1 MLVGAGD
8 IASCTSDGD
17 EGHGRIAEMRRDPL
31 RHDGCGVRARTLETV
46 EEEAADVTGLIPF
59 GRIAGRGR
67 STRLA

>member
-8 IASCTSDGD
+8 SASCTSDGD
-17 EGHGRIAEMRRDPL
+17 EGHGRVTEMRREPL

-59 GRIAGRGR
+59 GRRLDVSAG
-67 STRLA
+67 TR